1 MTTSRQIAL
10 GLTALLW
17 ATLGLTTFAQESVWK
32 STRAKL
38 ASTDGYS
45 VTCDYAGPEGSYQF
59 HYVVQGDGDKI
70 LTEVLAGSARGA
82 GAKVLY
88 DPAADKDN
96 VKLKTDL
103 FSVRRSL
110 SARDIQG
117 SLLHQPLFKQLLSQL
132 IEPQPREVTRSG
144 KNTLF
149 FFGQPGKVQDIL
161 EVDAEGN
168 PTNVRRL
175 ENGQEVR
182 RMTFRDLS
190 WGTAA
195 IVWP

>member
-1 MTTSRQIAL
+1 MRQWMCGLVAVVWAACA
-10 GLTALLW
+10 LTAS
-17 ATLGLTTFAQESVWK
+17 AQESIWK
-32 STRAKL
+32 NTRAKL

-88 DPAADKDN
+88 DPASDKDN

-110 SARDIQG
+110 TARDIKG
-117 SLLHQPLFKQLLSQL
+117 SLLHEPLFKQLLEQL
-132 IEPQPREVTRSG
+132 IEPQPREVTQVG
-144 KNTLF
+144 EHTLF
-149 FFGQPGKVQDIL
+149 LFGEKGQVQDIL
-161 EVDAEGN
+161 EVDGDGN
-168 PTNVRRL
+168 PVNVRRL
-175 ENGQEVR
+175 EKGQETR
-182 RMTFRDLS
+182 RMSFRDLS
-190 WGTAA
+190 WGSTA